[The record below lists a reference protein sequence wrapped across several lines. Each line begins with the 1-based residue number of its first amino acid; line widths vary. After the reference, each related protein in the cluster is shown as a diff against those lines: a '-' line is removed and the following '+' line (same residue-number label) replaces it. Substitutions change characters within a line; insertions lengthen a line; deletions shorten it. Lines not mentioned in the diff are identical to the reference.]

1 MPRRCLFISKLLG
14 IFLVPSI
21 ASFAQTITPDDPG
34 PGDVRL
40 TIDSSLNQKA
50 ISPYIYGINSYA
62 ESSWNNPAK
71 FDRNGG
77 NRWTGY
83 NWETNAS
90 NAGSDFF
97 HFSDNFLVNFQANT
111 PPGEAVRPSLV
122 DAANNNRALLTT
134 IPHAGYVSADTGGE
148 VLVSETAPS
157 ARWHAVEAKKSTIYP
172 GSSLSLTPNLN
183 DGYVFTDEFVNW
195 VEQTKQPG
203 QEVFYALDNEPGLW
217 AETHSRLHPAKATF
231 AEVRANT
238 IEHASAIKDV
248 APNAKTFGPVGY
260 GWQGFFNLQNA
271 PDATTA
277 PTDEGAGELHF
288 HEWLLQ
294 EVAAEEAIQGRILMD
309 VLDLHWYPEARGGGV
324 RIIENNSA
332 PAVAAARVQAPRSLW
347 DPTYQEDSWITN
359 DVTQQPIQLLP
370 RAQNDIDQFKPGTLL
385 ALTEYNYGGTNHISG
400 GVAQAD
406 ALGIF
411 GQQGL
416 FAASLWNLHGE
427 ANSQFASAAFNM
439 YLNYDGQGSEF
450 GDTSIEAGTDD
461 IAESAVYASLDS
473 EDPSRMIVVAINR
486 TDALLDAAIEV
497 THDRRFDEAAIYQ
510 LTDAGAAPVA
520 AGVVTL
526 DLVNALLYEMPA
538 MSVSTLVLTRF
549 DDGDFNHDGQ
559 VETDDLDQWNA
570 NYGLTDALHNQ
581 GDANRDGSVDGSDLL
596 RWQQSL
602 GETGESAIK
611 VVPEPTSV
619 FLLLLLMPLVAWDR
633 SFGHGSN
640 G

>member
-1 MPRRCLFISKLLG
+1 MRALLG
-14 IFLVPSI
+14 FAFFLLIQSTTCLVE
-21 ASFAQTITPDDPG
+21 AQLITPDDPG
-34 PGDVRL
+34 PSDVRL
-40 TIDSSLNQKA
+40 TINSSLNQKA

-122 DAANNNRALLTT
+122 DAANNNRALVTT

-148 VLVSETAPS
+148 VFVSETAPS
-157 ARWHAVEAKKSTIYP
+157 TRWHAVEAKKSTIYP
-172 GSSLSLTPNLN
+172 GSSLSLSPNLN
-183 DGYVFTDEFVNW
+183 DNFVFTDEFVNW

-231 AEVRANT
+231 AELRANT

-248 APNAKTFGPVGY
+248 APNAKIFGPVGY
-260 GWQGFFNLQNA
+260 GWQGFVNLQDA
-271 PDATTA
+271 PDATTTPA
-277 PTDEGAGELHF
+277 DEGVGELNF

-294 EVAAEEAIQGRILMD
+294 EVAAEEAVQGRTLLD

-359 DVTQQPIQLLP
+359 DVIGQPIQLLP

-439 YLNYDGQGSEF
+439 FLNFDGQGGEF
-450 GDTSIEAGTDD
+450 GDTSIEAGTDE

-473 EDPSRMIVVAINR
+473 EDPSRMVVVAINR
-486 TDALLDAAIEV
+486 TDAPLDAAIEV
-497 THDRRFDEAAIYQ
+497 THDERFDEAAIYQ

-549 DDGDFNHDGQ
+549 EDGDFNHDGQ
-559 VETDDLDQWNA
+559 VETDDLDEWDA
-570 NYGLTDALHNQ
+570 NYGLADALHDQ
-581 GDANRDGSVDGSDLL
+581 GDANRDGTVDGSDLL

-602 GETGESAIK
+602 GERGESAIK
-611 VVPEPTSV
+611 VVPEPMSV
-619 FLLLLLMPLVAWDR
+619 FLLLLLMPLPAWDR
-633 SFGHGSN
+633 SLGHGSH